1 MVIICLN
8 RLASMCSLGVFSA
21 AESQFST
28 GVRCVL
34 NSSLY
39 KGLRGK
45 SVKSNY
51 RHEQI
56 NTTNMDLHT
65 RKIREVQT
73 T

>member
-1 MVIICLN
+1 TE
-8 RLASMCSLGVFSA
+8 VFSA
-21 AESQFST
+21 AELQFST

-34 NSSLY
+34 NPPLY
-39 KGLRGK
+39 KGPKGK

-51 RHEQI
+51 RHERILDFHPFKNHLHEQI